1 MVGENALKRRGV
13 RKAESVALLV
23 LFSCTNL
30 AGREE
35 DKIPATALQNQ
46 ILRSHFRDQF
56 LSLHRSVGPYETPAR
71 FTQKFVDRQI
81 EHFLKR
87 VEEKLEILENS
98 VDDLTEIRRQVVD
111 GEIELDS
118 KVRGQWKEQTRK
130 ISGSADD
137 LRDMLAVIFLQL
149 RSKDDFKPEV
159 HTAENNFFFEVEIRR
174 LNRETESATRLIR
187 SYLFNAASTVHIT
200 DLRHTNM
207 LIFLHHIRQM
217 AKMLQEKV

>member
-1 MVGENALKRRGV
+1 MVGENALKCRGV
-13 RKAESVALLV
+13 RKAGSVAVLV

-56 LSLHRSVGPYETPAR
+56 LSLHSSAEPHETLSRLA
-71 FTQKFVDRQI
+71 QKFVDRQI

-87 VEEKLEILENS
+87 VEEKLEMLQNS

-118 KVRGQWKEQTRK
+118 KVRGQWKERTRK

-137 LRDMLAVIFLQL
+137 LRGMLAVIFLQL

-159 HTAENNFFFEVEIRR
+159 HAAENNFFFEVEIRR

-217 AKMLQEKV
+217 AGMLQEKV